1 MKPPRVDRFDAT
13 HKHCIQPEAVN
24 LTGVP
29 PMEQKPLNESPLSQ
43 TDPDLVL
50 PLHRPQEHT
59 PALPLTASPPSSAAS
74 QQAKAQLDTSHVP
87 HDVVTSLL
95 HDVNLRN
102 WRDAIENTE
111 TQNSA
116 LRLTSAERYA
126 VEDVI
131 SELRRKEKIKT
142 SMNEIARLG
151 LLLLIHD
158 FHRNRKNSVVY
169 QVKKS

>member
-1 MKPPRVDRFDAT
+1 MKFKPEANMADTDLFLQLDQRVDR
-13 HKHCIQPEAVN
+13 
-24 LTGVP
+24 
-29 PMEQKPLNESPLSQ
+29 SPTAPKKRPS
-43 TDPDLVL
+43 PRERSS
-50 PLHRPQEHT
+50 HRPQPAQTPPPPRFSIAEQQPDLPHT
-59 PALPLTASPPSSAAS
+59 AMKPTDP
-74 QQAKAQLDTSHVP
+74 HVP
-87 HDVVTSLL
+87 HDVTTSFL

-102 WRDAIENTE
+102 WRDVIENTE

-158 FHRNRKNSVVY
+158 FQQHRKNSVVY